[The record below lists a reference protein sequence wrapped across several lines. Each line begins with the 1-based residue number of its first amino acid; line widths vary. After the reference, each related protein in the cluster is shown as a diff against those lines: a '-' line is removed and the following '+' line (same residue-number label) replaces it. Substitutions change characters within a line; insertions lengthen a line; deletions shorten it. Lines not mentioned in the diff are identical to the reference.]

1 MLVKQL
7 LNHFKMAA
15 FLAAIFAHGPLV
27 AESMESAYDLIARM
41 AKASKELS
49 YKGLFTYEYRG
60 QLRSI
65 KVVHLVREGETYERI
80 VHMDGRSVKLSAVA
94 MTLGVYGRQICCCA
108 VAVSKV
114 TIGTLN

>member
-49 YKGLFTYEYRG
+49 YKGLLPMSIVG
-60 QLRSI
+60 NCAALRLFI
-65 KVVHLVREGETYERI
+65 
-80 VHMDGRSVKLSAVA
+80 
-94 MTLGVYGRQICCCA
+94 
-108 VAVSKV
+108 
-114 TIGTLN
+114 